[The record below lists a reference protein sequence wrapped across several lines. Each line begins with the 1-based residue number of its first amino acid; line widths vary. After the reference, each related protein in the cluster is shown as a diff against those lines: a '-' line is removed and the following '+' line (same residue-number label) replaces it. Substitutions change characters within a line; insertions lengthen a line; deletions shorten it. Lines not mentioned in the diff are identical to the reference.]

1 MPLILEDALLSAADG
16 LVQSGSKIWFHFQKY
31 PWDLACPEQ
40 NPGVGEHRRHIETRL
55 TQGLP
60 DPKLAH
66 VLSGTYHL
74 GISPHIYSY
83 YHLLADLLPHLI
95 ASQKFPVLVP
105 EFMPTQFID
114 LLKKAEFEVQVLSPE
129 FFMVERLLIP
139 EMNFPDWNS
148 EKVKLIQYFFE
159 KIVPLKSLPN
169 SQSSNSEKRIYV
181 SRKLAVKR
189 HLSNEDEFL
198 PLLKKH
204 KFSKIYLEH
213 LSVPEQVQ
221 LFRSASHVIA
231 AHGAGLTN
239 ILFASADVKILEIRP
254 VLTSGQFCFENL
266 FSLGWPRSE
275 HLVPPLSGEFA
286 LPLEL
291 LDEVLERWQG
301 EPKT

>member
-1 MPLILEDALLSAADG
+1 
-16 LVQSGSKIWFHFQKY
+16 
-31 PWDLACPEQ
+31 
-40 NPGVGEHRRHIETRL
+40 
-55 TQGLP
+55 
-60 DPKLAH
+60 
-66 VLSGTYHL
+66 
-74 GISPHIYSY
+74 
-83 YHLLADLLPHLI
+83 LLPHLI

-114 LLKKAEFEVQVLSPE
+114 FLKEAEFEVQVLSPE
-129 FFMVERLLIP
+129 IFMVERLLIP
-139 EMNFPDWNS
+139 EMNIPDWNS

-239 ILFASADVKILEIRP
+239 ILFAPADVKILEIRP

-266 FSLGWPRSE
+266 FSLGWPGSE
-275 HLVPPLSGEFA
+275 HLVPPRSGEFA